1 MNLKHIEVFVKIA
14 ETKSFSKTAKEL
26 YLTQPTVSTHMAS
39 LETSL
44 GTKLIARTTK
54 EVNLTDNGEL
64 FYTYAKKMM
73 LLAEEMESLFAEKA
87 NTPVKEVSIAASS
100 IPAHY
105 ILPRILPKIREKYP
119 DVVFQIRESN
129 SETVAKQISNKE
141 VDIGFTGTKY
151 DFYGCV
157 YNSICDDEVVLIAP
171 NTDKYRDFQLAKD
184 LKWLYNE
191 PVIMRPIGSGTRKEA
206 ERLLVRRAIS
216 IDKLQVIAE
225 IESTEVIKRSV
236 RNGMGV
242 AVMSMLAVK
251 EEVEEGSLLVIPISK
266 AENNRKL
273 YIVNNK
279 FTDMPEPIQWLMKQ
293 LKKYNF

>member
-1 MNLKHIEVFVKIA
+1 MNLKHVEVFVKIA

-26 YLTQPTVSTHMAS
+26 FLTQPTVSTHMAS
-39 LETSL
+39 LEANL

-73 LLAEEMESLFAEKA
+73 LLAEEMENLFADKA
-87 NTPVKEVSIAASS
+87 SVPVREVSIAASS

-105 ILPRILPKIREKYP
+105 ILPKLLPKIREKFP
-119 DVVFQIRESN
+119 DVVFQIKESN

-141 VDIGFTGTKY
+141 VDIGFTGAKY
-151 DFYGCV
+151 DYYGCV
-157 YNSICDDEVVLIAP
+157 YNPICDDEVVLITP
-171 NTDKYRDFQLAKD
+171 GTDRYRDFQLAKD

-191 PVIMRPIGSGTRKEA
+191 PVIMRPVGSGTRKEA
-206 ERLLVRRAIS
+206 ERLLARRAIS
-216 IDKLQVIAE
+216 VDNLQVIAE
-225 IESTEVIKRSV
+225 IESSEVIKKSV

-251 EEVEEGSLLVIPISK
+251 EEIEEGTLLAIPISK

-273 YIVNNK
+273 YVVNNK
-279 FTDMPEPIQWLMKQ
+279 FTDEPEPIQYLLRQIRK
-293 LKKYNF
+293 F